1 MPGLSERVRG
11 PFLFLESAQS
21 PVILL
26 LSKRGSSV
34 PRLRNKEQ
42 VTIVVVIAVTRRA
55 RALADLDCAKYNVF
69 FPPTKEY
76 FCYTP
81 CFLSFFKKTEMQLT

>member
-1 MPGLSERVRG
+1 MAEGLASQAESQAQSARREAGWRPRLRAGRGEDREAGPREAGEAAAPVPGLSERVRG

-34 PRLRNKEQ
+34 PRL
-42 VTIVVVIAVTRRA
+42 
-55 RALADLDCAKYNVF
+55 
-69 FPPTKEY
+69 
-76 FCYTP
+76 
-81 CFLSFFKKTEMQLT
+81 